1 VWGLNWS
8 GLFKGL
14 AAILFIVGVVSF
26 ALIYFIPAPPSAI
39 AIAVGVKG
47 GAFGYIAQSYRER
60 LARRHVTLDVR
71 TTASESEDLSLI
83 EDPNSGVDAAF
94 LFGGTTN
101 SSQSPGLMSLG
112 RVSFNP
118 IWVFYRGTET
128 LDRLSQLKGKRIAL
142 LLAVGAP
149 TKILS
154 ANGVNPD
161 SATMLSL
168 IGPAAAKA
176 LKDGEVDAVVTRA
189 ELNTP
194 FIQSLLRDP
203 TIRLMNLTQA
213 EGLARVY
220 PYLSRLVLPQGVV
233 DFEKN
238 IPPGDVSLIA
248 VASAVVVR
256 KSLHPELV
264 YLLAQTLEEE
274 HSAAGIF
281 HRAGEFP
288 TQTDPEF
295 PMAEGAVDFYKNGPS
310 FLQRYLPLWL
320 TAYVRRTIA
329 LLVAGIAIGYPL
341 FNLTP
346 RLYHWFLQN
355 RMRKLYRRLRVVE
368 EASQTELTSP
378 QVVALQIELKNI
390 DRAARIL
397 PERHSDLFFSLEQ
410 HISLTRAQ
418 LTLRLA
424 EAQRQTAEIA

>member
-26 ALIYFIPAPPSAI
+26 ALIYFIPAPPSTI

-47 GAFGYIAQSYRER
+47 GGFDDFAFRYRER
-60 LARRHVTLDVR
+60 LARLGVTLDVR

-101 SSQSPGLMSLG
+101 SNQSPGLMSLG

-118 IWVFYRGTET
+118 LWVFYRGTET

-142 LLAVGAP
+142 LLDVGAP

-161 SATMLSL
+161 SATMLNR

-176 LKDGEVDAVVTRA
+176 LKDGEVDAAVTRGQLTA
-189 ELNTP
+189 P

-203 TIRLMNLTQA
+203 TVRLMNLTQA
-213 EGLARVY
+213 EGLARIY
-220 PYLSRLVLPQGVV
+220 PYLNRLVLPQGVV

-256 KSLHPELV
+256 KSLHPGLV
-264 YLLAQTLEEE
+264 YLLAQTLAEE
-274 HSAAGIF
+274 HSAAGVF
-281 HRAGEFP
+281 NRAGEFP

-295 PMAEGAVDFYKNGPS
+295 PMAEVAVDFYKNGPS

-320 TAYVRRTIA
+320 TAYARRTIA
-329 LLVAGIAIGYPL
+329 LLVAGIAIGFPL
-341 FNLTP
+341 FNLAP

-355 RMRKLYRRLRVVE
+355 RMRKLYRRLREVV
-368 EASQTELTSP
+368 P
-378 QVVALQIELKNI
+378 
-390 DRAARIL
+390 L
-397 PERHSDLFFSLEQ
+397 PE
-410 HISLTRAQ
+410 
-418 LTLRLA
+418 
-424 EAQRQTAEIA
+424 TAG